1 LVQTPQTFRSEI
13 LLPAYEATYMADFTD
28 EASVVE
34 FTGERVHLI
43 DGEQQNIKITGPMDL
58 LVAREYLRTLKS

>member
-1 LVQTPQTFRSEI
+1 
-13 LLPAYEATYMADFTD
+13 LPAYEATYMADFTD

-58 LVAREYLRTLKS
+58 LVAQEYLRTLKS